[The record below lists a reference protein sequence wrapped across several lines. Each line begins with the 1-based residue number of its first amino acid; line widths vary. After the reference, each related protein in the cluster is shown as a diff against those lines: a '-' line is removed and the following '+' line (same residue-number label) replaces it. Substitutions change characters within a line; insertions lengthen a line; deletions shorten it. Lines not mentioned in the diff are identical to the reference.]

1 MGKEQD
7 CKNDLALKKCQ
18 TELLEIKNW
27 WHSKRR
33 EISQKRGENKNNDL
47 NVQLKKLEKE
57 QQTNQEENIR
67 KKIII
72 ISREIMKLKTGSTKP
87 RLIEN

>member
-33 EISQKRGENKNNDL
+33 EISQKRGENKNNEL
-47 NVQLKKLEKE
+47 NDISFGIHFSLFYTMYIVQ
-57 QQTNQEENIR
+57 
-67 KKIII
+67 
-72 ISREIMKLKTGSTKP
+72 
-87 RLIEN
+87 